1 MDINSNTVCR
11 DISDFPALLKPA
23 NFQVRKDIF
32 KFEFQDVQE
41 APSSAIMNPTA
52 YCPAVETPPAHCPAA
67 KTSPAPCPAVETA
80 PVSCSSAL
88 LLLAE
93 PGPYYY
99 HLVNPR
105 PVEAPELSTS
115 DLTSGQVSFP
125 MFNST
130 YTNPPVPSAGITL
143 TRLCQSPAMTLRPR
157 KSAALLS
164 RPRLPPTLM
173 SRLRQTPTLL
183 SSHCQSTLPSP
194 RLPNAPPPKAS
205 WK

>member
-41 APSSAIMNPTA
+41 APSSTIMNPTA

-93 PGPYYY
+93 PGPYSYP
-99 HLVNPR
+99 LANPR
-105 PVEAPELSTS
+105 PVEAPKLSTS
-115 DLTSGQVSFP
+115 YLTLGQVPFLWL
-125 MFNST
+125 NST
-130 YTNPPVPSAGITL
+130 YTNPPVPAAGST
-143 TRLCQSPAMTLRPR
+143 PA
-157 KSAALLS
+157 K
-164 RPRLPPTLM
+164 
-173 SRLRQTPTLL
+173 
-183 SSHCQSTLPSP
+183 TLPVPCSDVKT
-194 RLPNAPPPKAS
+194 LPVSCHDVKAPPAHCPVIKPQSVPAAKSEAAKCAATRKLLEAS
-205 WK
+205 YNVMTQ